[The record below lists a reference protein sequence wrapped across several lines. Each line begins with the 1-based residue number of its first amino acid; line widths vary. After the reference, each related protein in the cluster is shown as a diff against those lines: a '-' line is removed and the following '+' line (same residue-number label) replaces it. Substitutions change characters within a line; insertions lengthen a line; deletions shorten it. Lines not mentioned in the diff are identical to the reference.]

1 MAKKVTINKE
11 LCIGCGACTGIC
23 PNVFA
28 IGDDGKAGV
37 IGEADDDAAIDE
49 AAAGCPVGAIEAKQF
64 SSLKELSQGRLSLA
78 FSVLF
83 RNYYF
88 YFDCFLHQIITK
100 IAIKEIVF

>member
-1 MAKKVTINKE
+1 LNKSIQNTRINSTLEDKNIMAKKVTINKE

-49 AAAGCPVGAIEAKQF
+49 AAAGCPVGAIEAK
-64 SSLKELSQGRLSLA
+64 
-78 FSVLF
+78 
-83 RNYYF
+83 
-88 YFDCFLHQIITK
+88 
-100 IAIKEIVF
+100 